1 MALGWLIWL
10 AVNPSTQHTKSVY
23 GHTYALFTLFQL
35 WCNRDTYSPHP
46 LAHHSNCLLA
56 AGANRSTSPP
66 PLTTQSPPAA
76 HCLLR
81 HPRAR
86 SAQCCWLECGTKG
99 NPWTGFSSAWHQSLV
114 LVNPS
119 NAQKIDSQTEKWSNS
134 IDEHNSTY
142 HPIMMLPSLTL
153 DDYILLFLTCT
164 PSGDCFIRNIFT
176 QYDQSNIKESDAGAQ
191 ILLKF
196 HMQPL

>member
-10 AVNPSTQHTKSVY
+10 AVNTSTQHTKSVNR
-23 GHTYALFTLFQL
+23 HTSMHCLL
-35 WCNRDTYSPHP
+35 YSNCDAIVTPTSP
-46 LAHHSNCLLA
+46 VRSPGNCLLA
-56 AGANRSTSPP
+56 AGANLSTSPP

-86 SAQCCWLECGTKG
+86 SAQCCWLECGTEG

-153 DDYILLFLTCT
+153 DDSCYL
-164 PSGDCFIRNIFT
+164 
-176 QYDQSNIKESDAGAQ
+176 
-191 ILLKF
+191 
-196 HMQPL
+196 

>member
-10 AVNPSTQHTKSVY
+10 AVNTSTQHTKSVNS
-23 GHTYALFTLFQL
+23 HTYALFTLFQL
-35 WCNRDTYSPHP
+35 WCNRDTYSPRP

-86 SAQCCWLECGTKG
+86 SAQCCWLECGTEG
-99 NPWTGFSSAWHQSLV
+99 NPWTCFSSAWHQSLV

-119 NAQKIDSQTEKWSNS
+119 NAQKK
-134 IDEHNSTY
+134 ST
-142 HPIMMLPSLTL
+142 LRQKSDLTL
-153 DDYILLFLTCT
+153 LMSTTVHTIPSWSCHLSHLMILVIYNMYTI
-164 PSGDCFIRNIFT
+164 GR
-176 QYDQSNIKESDAGAQ
+176 
-191 ILLKF
+191 LLY
-196 HMQPL
+196 